1 MNKNIIYVDFIFR
14 KKKINFFNYYI
25 LSKTIFLVS
34 YIKRFLKGNKYKNL
48 EMETRKIL

>member
-25 LSKTIFLVS
+25 LSKAFFLTT
-34 YIKRFLKGNKYKNL
+34 YIKRLLKRTKYENA
-48 EMETRKIL
+48 EIETRKIL